1 MTSEPPPPED
11 PDADFQWDDRYAEY
25 LIAMEQLCASA
36 ELARLRVEVIT
47 AGGGRITGLVVPLP
61 GTDVWDRLGETG
73 SARMLQIDDTRVCFD
88 EIRQLTIH
96 PPSARLSVVSA
107 R

>member
-47 AGGGRITGLVVPLP
+47 VDGGRITGLVVPLP
-61 GTDVWDRLGETG
+61 GADAWDRVGETG
-73 SARMLQIDDTRVCFD
+73 SPRMLQIDDTPVCFD

-96 PPSARLSVVSA
+96 PPSARLSVVPA